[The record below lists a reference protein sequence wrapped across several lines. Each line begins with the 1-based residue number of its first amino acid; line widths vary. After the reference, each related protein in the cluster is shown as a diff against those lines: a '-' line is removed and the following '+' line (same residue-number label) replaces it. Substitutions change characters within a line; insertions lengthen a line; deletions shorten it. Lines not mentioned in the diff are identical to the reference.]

1 VFDRNLYNK
10 LRSKIRKDSSG
21 CWIWTGA
28 AFLKRKWAAHRY
40 GYSCIKIDGI
50 WRTRTTHR
58 LMWYALHG
66 WPKKPLCVCHKCDVP
81 LCINPRHL
89 FLGTHLENIQDSRRK
104 GRHFVEAK
112 DWKPIIREAIEAYLV
127 ADEIEC
133 SEDQTGD
140 EHDR

>member
-1 VFDRNLYNK
+1 MFDRNLYNK

-81 LCINPRHL
+81 LCINPSATKQ
-89 FLGTHLENIQDSRRK
+89 GI
-104 GRHFVEAK
+104 
-112 DWKPIIREAIEAYLV
+112 
-127 ADEIEC
+127 
-133 SEDQTGD
+133 
-140 EHDR
+140 